1 VFKPDSK
8 FSKLYLTQKVP
19 SLAPKIGNK
28 IWMGRA
34 QDEEPL
40 CLKNLPKIRNGF
52 GTKIQRILYELK

>member
-1 VFKPDSK
+1 V
-8 FSKLYLTQKVP
+8 L